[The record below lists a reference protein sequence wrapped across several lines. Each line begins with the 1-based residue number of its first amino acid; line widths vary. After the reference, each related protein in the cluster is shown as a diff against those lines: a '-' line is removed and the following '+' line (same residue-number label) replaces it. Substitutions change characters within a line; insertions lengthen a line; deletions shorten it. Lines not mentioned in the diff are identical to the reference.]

1 MNVYFTESG
10 EPPNGAIPPGLV
22 FFADPRNA
30 GQLPVNAE
38 DAPPVAINITP
49 PVTINIAPPPPGPAP
64 PAPPA
69 KSAKPAKPAQAAKPS
84 PTQAAEDFQI
94 PGTKRGGASFI
105 RNGAAYIFPKS
116 SAIINFFA
124 DGTRPFERPPGS
136 TPRYATL
143 EVPTMITVA
152 ELMRLLGVPS
162 DNNDRYGIT
171 ECFEADNDSW
181 TKGRTF
187 ILSEDKSKSTLQ
199 QVGWD
204 DSRGTK
210 NEPVWLAIHNKAVH
224 GPT

>member
-10 EPPNGAIPPGLV
+10 NPPNGGIPPGLV
-22 FFADPRNA
+22 FFADPRNVRQA
-30 GQLPVNAE
+30 RVNAE
-38 DAPPVAINITP
+38 DSSPVAINITP
-49 PVTINIAPPPPGPAP
+49 PVTINIASPPPGPAP
-64 PAPPA
+64 PPKPPKIA
-69 KSAKPAKPAQAAKPS
+69 KQAAKPS
-84 PTQAAEDFQI
+84 ATSAAEDFQI
-94 PGTKRGGASFI
+94 PGTRHGGASFV

-116 SAIINFFA
+116 SCIINFFA
-124 DGTRPFERPPGS
+124 DGSRPFERPPGS

-152 ELMRLLGVPS
+152 ELMRLLGVPT

-171 ECFEADNDSW
+171 ECFEAENDSW

-204 DSRGTK
+204 DTRGTK
-210 NEPVWLAIHNKAVH
+210 SEPVWLAIHNKTLH

>member
-1 MNVYFTESG
+1 MNVFFTENG

-22 FFADPRNA
+22 FFADPRNE
-30 GQLPVNAE
+30 GHLPPNVE
-38 DAPPVAINITP
+38 DPPPVAINITP
-49 PVTINIAPPPPGPAP
+49 PVTINIAHPPPGPAP
-64 PAPPA
+64 PAHPA
-69 KSAKPAKPAQAAKPS
+69 PASPAPAAV
-84 PTQAAEDFQI
+84 DFQI
-94 PGTKRGGASFI
+94 PGTQHSGASFI
-105 RNGAAYIFPKS
+105 RNGAAYIFPRS
-116 SAIINFFA
+116 STIIHFFA
-124 DGTRPFERPPGS
+124 DGTRPFEQPPGS

-171 ECFEADNDSW
+171 ECFEADDDGW

-187 ILSEDKSKSTLQ
+187 ILSEDQSKSTLH

-204 DSRGTK
+204 DSRGTR
-210 NEPVWLAIHNKAVH
+210 NEPVWLAIHNKALH

>member
-1 MNVYFTESG
+1 MNFYFTETG

-22 FFADPRNA
+22 FFADPRNE
-30 GQLPVNAE
+30 GQLVVNAE
-38 DAPPVAINITP
+38 DPPPVAINITP
-49 PVTINIAPPPPGPAP
+49 PVTINIAPPSPGPAP
-64 PAPPA
+64 PAKPVKP
-69 KSAKPAKPAQAAKPS
+69 AKPAKPAPAS
-84 PTQAAEDFQI
+84 PTTAAEDFQI
-94 PGTKRGGASFI
+94 PGTRRGGASFI

-116 SAIINFFA
+116 STIIHFFA
-124 DGTRPFERPPGS
+124 DGTRPFEKPAGF

-143 EVPTMITVA
+143 EVPTMISVA

-171 ECFEADNDSW
+171 ECFEAENDGW

-204 DSRGTK
+204 DSRRTK
-210 NEPVWLAIHNKAVH
+210 NEPVWLAIHNKALH